1 MYNKKLSMFYPLTTA
16 LSVFDAVIMCSGD
29 YPTHSIPLGIL
40 RAASYLVAC
49 DDAGERLVDKG
60 ILPDAIVGDGDSMS
74 ASFRRKYA
82 DIIHMVDEQ
91 DYNDQTKATRFCVAH
106 GFRRIAYIGS
116 TGRREDHTIGNISL
130 LQYYR
135 RELGVEP
142 VMITDY
148 GTFVP
153 CVGIAA
159 FATFA
164 RQQVSIFNLTCRALT
179 GSGLR
184 WQPYAARELWQTT
197 LNEATGD
204 KVTLEGDGEYIVYLT
219 HEAKKTVRPK

>member
-1 MYNKKLSMFYPLTTA
+1 MFHPQTTA
-16 LSVFDAVIMCSGD
+16 SSAFDAVILCSGD
-29 YPTHSIPLGIL
+29 FPTHSIPLGIL
-40 RAASYLVAC
+40 HSARFIVAC
-49 DDAGERLVDKG
+49 DNAGERLIGKG
-60 ILPDAIVGDGDSMS
+60 IVPDAIVGDGDSMI
-74 ASFRRKYA
+74 ADFRRKYA
-82 DIIHMVDEQ
+82 GIIHIVGEQ

-106 GFRRIAYIGS
+106 GFRHIAYIGS

-135 RELGVEP
+135 RELGAEP

-153 CVGIAA
+153 CEGIAA
-159 FATFA
+159 FGTFA
-164 RQQVSIFNLTCRALT
+164 RQQVSIFNVSCHALT

-204 KVTLEGDGEYIVYLT
+204 RVTLEGDGEYIVYLT
-219 HEAKKTVRPK
+219 HESKMPVMPR